1 MTFATRTRFT
11 FNLYVY
17 NNNKKLVD
25 SHPNTDTIVFKFR
38 MLCAKTLQYNNHEP
52 SQEMN
57 AHKKTGLGVC
67 NT

>member
-1 MTFATRTRFT
+1 MQLEQDLHSICMFT
-11 FNLYVY
+11 TTTT
-17 NNNKKLVD
+17 KKLVD
-25 SHPNTDTIVFKFR
+25 SHPNTETIVFKFR
-38 MLCAKTLQYNNHEP
+38 MLGAKTLQYNNHEP